1 MFSIPGAIIFGA
13 SAAGSALM
21 SDRLNETH
29 VAHIMNEQIKRQ
41 RLVKPMRPI
50 LEDPAETTGPT
61 VSRERL
67 HTPSSPQ
74 TPVFPPTPPPPQTGA
89 PSGPPPPPP
98 PQTGAG
104 AAGAGAAA
112 GPTPQPKTQTPPFTS
127 QGTSA
132 TASHGQESHT
142 FGVGDMALQISKSDD
157 LPGRL
162 SKTFA
167 RQRIKPETARTVRKD
182 GGRYPTVVGDQ
193 GDGSMSSNQVTLV
206 QVSNASY
213 LKELNKYNTSF

>member
-1 MFSIPGAIIFGA
+1 
-13 SAAGSALM
+13 
-21 SDRLNETH
+21 
-29 VAHIMNEQIKRQ
+29 
-41 RLVKPMRPI
+41 
-50 LEDPAETTGPT
+50 
-61 VSRERL
+61 
-67 HTPSSPQ
+67 
-74 TPVFPPTPPPPQTGA
+74 
-89 PSGPPPPPP
+89 
-98 PQTGAG
+98 
-104 AAGAGAAA
+104 
-112 GPTPQPKTQTPPFTS
+112 
-127 QGTSA
+127 
-132 TASHGQESHT
+132 
-142 FGVGDMALQISKSDD
+142 MALQISKSDD